1 MHVHLTT
8 VYELVGRVE
17 GVKFDG
23 LDIYNQPINTLND
36 RVNSLGI
43 TSHCLQLRTKDVVEL
58 LNSLQKKCM
67 VIVYSTCTCHA
78 HANYLCNIMNVTA
91 DLGDVA

>member
-43 TSHCLQLRTKDVVEL
+43 TSHCLQLGTKDVVEL
-58 LNSLQKKCM
+58 LNSLQKSVWSLYIPHVHVM
-67 VIVYSTCTCHA
+67 HMLITCATS
-78 HANYLCNIMNVTA
+78 
-91 DLGDVA
+91 